1 MSEKSD
7 LVKVSFTYGGLFR
20 FFLVLA
26 LLVLAYYLQDLLIV
40 LLTAVVVAAA
50 VRPFARWFES
60 WHLPRTVAVL
70 LVYGISFSVIIGTV
84 YFFIPPIF
92 NELIDLAV
100 TLPHQLNVFLLGNPT
115 WNVVSPLTSNFIK
128 DFSVLDLANSS
139 ASAYLPAIPT
149 NIASTIRFLFNSI
162 FDLTLIIVISFYLAV
177 QTNGIEDLIRLIS
190 PLRNEKYVLGLWKRV
205 ETKIGRWL
213 QGQLLLGLI
222 IGPIVF
228 LGLTLLGVKYALTL
242 AILASV
248 FELIPLF
255 GPILSSV
262 PAILLGF
269 SVSAPVGLMVLGL
282 YIVVQQFE
290 NHLIYPLVVRKII
303 GVPPLVVIISL
314 IIGANLAGFLGII
327 LAVPAATLLMELVSD
342 LAASKGQFRLQQK
355 INAPEEDVA

>member
-1 MSEKSD
+1 MSDKSD
-7 LVKVSFTYGGLFR
+7 LVKVSFTYGGLLR
-20 FFLVLA
+20 F
-26 LLVLAYYLQDLLIV
+26 LLVVAIAFIAYYLRDLLIV
-40 LLTAVVVAAA
+40 LVTSVVVAAA
-50 VRPFARWFES
+50 VRPFARALEN
-60 WHLPRTVAVL
+60 WHLPRTAAVL
-70 LVYGISFSVIIGTV
+70 LVYVVAFSVTVGTV

-92 NELIDLAV
+92 SELIDIAS
-100 TLPHQLNVFLLGNPT
+100 TIPHQLNTFLLGNPA
-115 WNVVSPLTSNFIK
+115 WNVIAPLTANFVR
-128 DFSVLDLANSS
+128 DFSLADLANSGVS
-139 ASAYLPAIPT
+139 SYLPSIPT
-149 NIASTIRFLFNSI
+149 NVISTLRFLFNGI
-162 FDLTLIIVISFYLAV
+162 FELTLIIVISFYLAV
-177 QTNGIEDLIRLIS
+177 QRHGIEDLIRLVV
-190 PLRNEKYVLGLWKRV
+190 PLRNENYVLGLWKRV

-269 SVSAPVGLMVLGL
+269 SAGVPIGLMVLGL
-282 YIVVQQFE
+282 YVVVQQFE

-314 IIGANLAGFLGII
+314 IVGANLAGFLGII

-355 INAPEEDVA
+355 IASDQADVS